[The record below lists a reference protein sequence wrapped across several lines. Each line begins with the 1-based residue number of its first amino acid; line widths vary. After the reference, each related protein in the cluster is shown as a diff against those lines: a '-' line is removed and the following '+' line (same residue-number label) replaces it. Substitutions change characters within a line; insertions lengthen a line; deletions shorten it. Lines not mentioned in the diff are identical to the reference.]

1 MEGKFSHKMV
11 KAMFEGMK
19 KMMEM
24 PKIISEK
31 IYKRINDHYTF
42 IRKHLD
48 ELHTKQGFEKLY
60 WAHIQLAMAQ
70 LEGILEGYNLVTDEN
85 DKMTMLE
92 LLFINADG
100 EIMELANAMNENRQF
115 RFKDIEKFRKKHK
128 HLNK

>member
-1 MEGKFSHKMV
+1 MI

-24 PKIISEK
+24 PKSISEK
-31 IYKRINDHYTF
+31 IYKRINDHYSF
-42 IRKHLD
+42 IRMNLD
-48 ELHTKQGFEKLY
+48 DLKNKEGFEKIQ

-70 LEGILEGYNLVTDEN
+70 LEGILEGYNLVSDEK

-100 EIMELANAMNENRQF
+100 EIMELANAMNENR
-115 RFKDIEKFRKKHK
+115 
-128 HLNK
+128 